1 MTRLCERCAR
11 KLEGKYIVTPEGGM
25 AVGVCPLCY
34 QTAPTQ
40 IWEIAP
46 RVTRYVRRS
55 GGGEREKAGRR
66 GRHG

>member
-40 IWEIAP
+40 IWEITH
-46 RVTRYVRRS
+46 RVTHYVRRS

-66 GRHG
+66 GRG